1 MLKKGTSLH
10 YLTISEILYCD
21 NVGTVTSGS
30 KINIISLGEILVI
43 LSIVNL
49 SISGASMLI

>member
-10 YLTISEILYCD
+10 YLTISEILDCD